1 MVDKRVSVFSFK
13 LVLTALI
20 LGVPM
25 AVVGYAFAKH
35 GNTPLGYFIA
45 GIGGLCVMVAGAFLV
60 VALIAK
66 VWGR

>member
-1 MVDKRVSVFSFK
+1 MKVSAFSFK
-13 LVLTALI
+13 SVLTALI

-25 AVVGYAFAKH
+25 ALVGYAFVKH

-45 GIGGLCVMVAGAFLV
+45 GIGGLCVVVAGAFLV

-66 VWGR
+66 IWGR

>member
-1 MVDKRVSVFSFK
+1 MKVSAFSFK
-13 LVLTALI
+13 SVLTALI

-25 AVVGYAFAKH
+25 ALVGYAFVKH

-45 GIGGLCVMVAGAFLV
+45 GIGGLCVVVADAFLV

-66 VWGR
+66 IWGR